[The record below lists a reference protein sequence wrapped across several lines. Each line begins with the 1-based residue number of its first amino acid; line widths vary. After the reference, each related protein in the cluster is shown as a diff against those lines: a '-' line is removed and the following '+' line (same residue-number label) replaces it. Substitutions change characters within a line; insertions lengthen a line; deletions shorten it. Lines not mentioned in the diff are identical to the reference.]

1 MFTTSKNPEDV
12 IDQDKF
18 ILSDV
23 NPESSHTLRRGQ
35 DSGNV
40 IETIV
45 NPFTGDSEKKVSK
58 IRIRNERAGE
68 TVASSRIS
76 IDLQTTLD
84 SPTSE

>member
-1 MFTTSKNPEDV
+1 MTS
-12 IDQDKF
+12 
-18 ILSDV
+18 
-23 NPESSHTLRRGQ
+23 LRRGQ
-35 DSGNV
+35 TSANL

-45 NPFTGDSEKKVSK
+45 NPFTKEKSFKSSKVLL
-58 IRIRNERAGE
+58 RNERAGE